1 MTLYGKI
8 NFKDSDYFET
18 KGFWENNIIH
28 LNLKAP
34 KKYIYTKSVP
44 TIGEQLE
51 KFLPGIFT
59 SQCFNKNNFTINGKN
74 NFHFKKEC
82 ENTELGHL
90 FEHVLLEYLCLEK
103 ISKGEKTYSFR
114 GLTTWN
120 WRIEEKGKFNIKIE
134 FLYSNEKDILKSAFI
149 RSLHLFEEI
158 LDGNITAEQA
168 IPRPLGSN

>member
-18 KGFWENNIIH
+18 KGFWEKNIIH
-28 LNLKAP
+28 LYLRAP

-44 TIGEQLE
+44 TINKKLE
-51 KFLPGIFT
+51 RFLPGIFT
-59 SQCFNKNNFTINGKN
+59 SQCFNKNNFQ
-74 NFHFKKEC
+74 FKKEC

-90 FEHVLLEYLCLEK
+90 FEHVLLEYLCLGK
-103 ISKGEKTYSFR
+103 ISKGEKSYSFK

-120 WRIEEKGKFNIKIE
+120 WRIEEKGKFNIRIE
-134 FLYSNEKDILKSAFI
+134 SLYANEKDILRTAFI
-149 RSLHLFEEI
+149 SSLHLFEEI

-168 IPRPLGSN
+168 IPRPLGSH